1 MQTSKK
7 VIIFQLLRSQG
18 EPLDAVVDYLLR
30 RQCRQVS
37 DIARTAG
44 VHRDYVR
51 RLIKGER
58 NTNGG
63 LKAQRVKQIITAAL
77 GFDPW
82 DATTG
87 E

>member
-7 VIIFQLLRSQG
+7 VVIFQLLKSQD
-18 EPLDAVVDYLLR
+18 EPLDAIVDYLLR

-37 DIARTAG
+37 EIARVAG

-58 NTNGG
+58 NTNIGHNY
-63 LKAQRVKQIITAAL
+63 
-77 GFDPW
+77 F
-82 DATTG
+82 
-87 E
+87 